1 MFVVLVP
8 VKPPAVGKS
17 RLAGIG
23 DDERRELAAAFALD
37 TVEACRGAALVS
49 EVLGIAD
56 DAGFARELNA
66 IGCASIPD
74 GTSDDLNG
82 TLRLA
87 AAEARRRWPDLVPVA
102 LLGDV
107 PALMPEE
114 LDEALGGLTAGEAAF
129 VKDADG
135 FGTTLY
141 TAAYDDFDPR
151 FGAGSAA
158 AHAAVARPV
167 PGELAGLRRDVDDL
181 VSLREAWELGVGPRT
196 RRRAAPLVGDGP
208 SDVDQPVR

>member
-8 VKPPAVGKS
+8 VKPPALGKS
-17 RLAGIG
+17 RLSELG
-23 DDERRELAAAFALD
+23 DDERRELAAAIALD
-37 TVEACRGAALVS
+37 TVEACREASLVA
-49 EVLGIAD
+49 EVLGITD
-56 DAGFARELNA
+56 DVGFAGELA
-66 IGCASIPD
+66 TIGCATIPD

-87 AAEARRRWPDLVPVA
+87 AAEARRRWPELVPAV

-114 LDEALGGLTAGEAAF
+114 LDEALGSVADGESAY
-129 VKDADG
+129 VVDADG
-135 FGTTLY
+135 SGTTLY
-141 TAAYDDFDPR
+141 TATYDAFEPR

-158 AHAAVARPV
+158 AHSVSARPIA
-167 PGELAGLRRDVDDL
+167 GDLLGLRRDVDDL
-181 VSLREAWELGVGPRT
+181 AGLRAAWELGVGPRT

-208 SDVDQPVR
+208 SDVDQPVG

>member
-17 RLAGIG
+17 RLSELG
-23 DDERRELAAAFALD
+23 DGERRELAAAFALD

-49 EVLGIAD
+49 AVLGITD
-56 DAGFARELNA
+56 DAGFARELEA

-107 PALMPEE
+107 PALTPEE
-114 LDEALGGLTAGEAAF
+114 LDEALGSLASGEAAF
-129 VKDADG
+129 VTDADG
-135 FGTTLY
+135 VGTTLY
-141 TAAYDDFDPR
+141 TAAYDDFDPH
-151 FGAGSAA
+151 FGPGSAA
-158 AHAAVARPV
+158 AHSVAARAIT
-167 PGELAGLRRDVDDL
+167 GDLAGLRRDVDDL
-181 VSLREAWELGVGPRT
+181 ASLREAWDLGVGPRT

-208 SDVDQPVR
+208 SDVDQPNG

>member
-17 RLAGIG
+17 RLSELG
-23 DDERRELAAAFALD
+23 DDERRALATAFALD
-37 TVEACRGAALVS
+37 TVEACRAAALLQ
-49 EVLGIAD
+49 EVLGITD
-56 DAGFARELNA
+56 DAGFAVELAA

-114 LDEALGGLTAGEAAF
+114 LDEALGSVAVGEAAY
-129 VKDADG
+129 VVDADG

-141 TAAYDDFDPR
+141 TAPYDDFDPH

-158 AHAAVARPV
+158 AHSVSARAVA
-167 PGELAGLRRDVDDL
+167 GDLLGLRRDVDDL
-181 VSLREAWELGVGPRT
+181 VTLREAWAIGVGPRT

-208 SDVDQPVR
+208 SDVDQPGG

>member
-17 RLAGIG
+17 RLSELG

-37 TVEACRGAALVS
+37 TVEACRAATLVGQ
-49 EVLGIAD
+49 VLGITD
-56 DAGFARELNA
+56 DAGFAAELA
-66 IGCASIPD
+66 AVGCASIPD

-87 AAEARRRWPDLVPVA
+87 AAEAHRRWPDLVPAA

-107 PALMPEE
+107 PALTPDE
-114 LDEALGGLTAGEAAF
+114 LDAALSSALVVLADGEASYVA
-129 VKDADG
+129 DADG

-141 TAAYDDFDPR
+141 TAAYDGFDPR

-158 AHAAVARPV
+158 AHGAIARAITEDLP
-167 PGELAGLRRDVDDL
+167 GLRQDVDDL
-181 VSLREAWELGVGPRT
+181 ADLRAAWDLGVGPRT

-208 SDVDQPVR
+208 SDVD